1 MLDHGIM
8 EGKGVGSFNKEL
20 GLDHGIVESKS
31 VDIINKKQDFR

>member
-20 GLDHGIVESKS
+20 GFRSWHCG
-31 VDIINKKQDFR
+31 KQECGHYQ